1 MLTHNCLANAETST
15 AQCN

>member
-1 MLTHNCLANAETST
+1 MLTNNCLANAETST